1 MWGQGS
7 KRFHG
12 CDLAVFLVR
21 VICSVAKL
29 HFYGVWVSFFLRMFG
44 IQGVWTE
51 QRFPL
56 SSYEVS
62 GFSSYRLAGKTAAIS
77 VFGCEVE
84 ITGWRA
90 RDRSGNSLSLAFTLF

>member
-21 VICSVAKL
+21 ARLHFCSVL
-29 HFYGVWVSFFLRMFG
+29 VSFFLRMFG
-44 IQGVWTE
+44 IQGVWNE

-62 GFSSYRLAGKTAAIS
+62 GFWSYRLAGEAAAIS

-90 RDRSGNSLSLAFTLF
+90 RDSSGNSLSLAFTLF

>member
-1 MWGQGS
+1 
-7 KRFHG
+7 
-12 CDLAVFLVR
+12 
-21 VICSVAKL
+21 
-29 HFYGVWVSFFLRMFG
+29 MFG
-44 IQGVWTE
+44 IQGVWNE

-62 GFSSYRLAGKTAAIS
+62 GFWSYRLAGEAAAIS

-90 RDRSGNSLSLAFTLF
+90 RDSSGNSLSLAHSGVGLSRSSMGLNRSFLWVFGVGVVSFYR

>member
-1 MWGQGS
+1 
-7 KRFHG
+7 
-12 CDLAVFLVR
+12 
-21 VICSVAKL
+21 
-29 HFYGVWVSFFLRMFG
+29 MFG